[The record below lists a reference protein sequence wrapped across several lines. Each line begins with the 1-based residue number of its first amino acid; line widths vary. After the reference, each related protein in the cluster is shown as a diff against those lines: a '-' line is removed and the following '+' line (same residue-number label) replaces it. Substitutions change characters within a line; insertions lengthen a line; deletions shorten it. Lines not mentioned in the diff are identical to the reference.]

1 MSGIIYIYII
11 CIELT
16 YIYTY
21 THYASLLAALRA
33 DFPNFIMFDILNIS
47 KKIKCLLHFIIMS
60 DCTLLRNYQIY
71 LAFFRWMQDETR
83 KSWGACED
91 HHCKSR
97 TYTPTRSFRL
107 EKTLI
112 DTSCGFDWFCHDFWL
127 KKCIP
132 FLPQSN
138 HNPIPT
144 GGIYPMY
151 PHYIPHV
158 QTHTQISYWL

>member
-1 MSGIIYIYII
+1 MSGIIYNMYI
-11 CIELT
+11 
-16 YIYTY
+16 Y
-21 THYASLLAALRA
+21 THYAWLLAALRA

-47 KKIKCLLHFIIMS
+47 KKKCLLHFIIMS

-97 TYTPTRSFRL
+97 TYTPKRSFRL

-132 FLPQSN
+132 FLSQSN

-151 PHYIPHV
+151 PQYIPHV

>member
-1 MSGIIYIYII
+1 MYWVNI
-11 CIELT
+11 

-97 TYTPTRSFRL
+97 TCRQEVSDW
-107 EKTLI
+107 KKHSLI
-112 DTSCGFDWFCHDFWL
+112 HHVVLIGFATMFDWKNVFHSFHSL
-127 KKCIP
+127 ITIQSPLGVYTQCIP
-132 FLPQSN
+132 TTYHMFR
-138 HNPIPT
+138 H
-144 GGIYPMY
+144 
-151 PHYIPHV
+151 
-158 QTHTQISYWL
+158 THKYHIDYRIL